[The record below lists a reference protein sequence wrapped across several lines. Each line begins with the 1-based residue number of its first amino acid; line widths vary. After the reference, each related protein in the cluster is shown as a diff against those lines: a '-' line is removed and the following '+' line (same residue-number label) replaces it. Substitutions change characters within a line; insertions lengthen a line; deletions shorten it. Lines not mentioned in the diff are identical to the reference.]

1 MQNDPL
7 KILFIGDIVGKPG
20 RRLSSAL
27 LPGLKD
33 KYGVGFTIANGEN
46 ASGGMGLVPAT
57 AGELFSSGIDCLTMG
72 NHTWEK
78 KEIMAIIDD
87 KRLVRPLNY
96 PPGTPGEGSRIYTTP
111 GGVSIG
117 VVCLTGRIF
126 VQGLDCPFRA
136 LDKEL
141 EKIKK
146 ECNIIIVDI
155 HAEATSEKSALA
167 WYTDGRVTAVIGTH
181 THVQT
186 ADERVLPK
194 GTAFITDAG
203 MTGARDSV
211 IGIEKELAIRKFL
224 TMLPVR
230 FEVAAGPAVFCGV
243 IVTCDPLTGRSL
255 GIDRIYYDEETQAFK
270 K

>member
-1 MQNDPL
+1 MQNDRL

-20 RRLSSAL
+20 RKLASVL
-27 LPGLKD
+27 IPGLKD
-33 KYGVGFTIANGEN
+33 KYGIDFTIANGEN
-46 ASGGMGLVPAT
+46 ASGGIGLVPTT
-57 AGELFSSGIDCLTMG
+57 AGELFASGIDCLTLG

-78 KEIMAIIDD
+78 KEILSIIDD
-87 KRLVRPLNY
+87 KRIVRPLNY
-96 PPGTPGEGSRIYTTP
+96 PPGTPGEGSRVYQIP
-111 GGVSIG
+111 GSIAVGVIN
-117 VVCLTGRIF
+117 LTGRIF
-126 VQGLDCPFRA
+126 VQGLDCPFRS

-146 ECNIIIVDI
+146 ECNIVIVDI
-155 HAEATSEKSALA
+155 HAEATSEKAALA
-167 WYTDGRVTAVIGTH
+167 WYADGRVTAVIGTH

-186 ADERVLPK
+186 ADERVLPG

-203 MTGARDSV
+203 MTGAKNSV

-230 FEVAAGPAVFCGV
+230 FEVAAGPAVFCGAV
-243 IVTCDPLTGRSL
+243 ITCDPETGRSL
-255 GIDRIYYDEETQAFK
+255 GIERIYYDEETQAFK